1 MANVAASINNQATPY
16 NIPPPEAFT
25 TIQGADEEEEE
36 EHFED
41 EQPIIVDDED
51 TPYDVA
57 PVRKRFSSSTRNV
70 LGAVFVVIISYFL
83 MQVGGPPPEYS
94 KPQLTSFGGEPP
106 CFFDFPPLRGGAVPP
121 CGDDGVPCPEGGICR
136 HGKLIDCPS
145 SFYQISEFKG
155 ECVLTERSTDTL
167 ASLTELL
174 HEWSVGEQC
183 GWGSLPMLF
192 KYSKLQLA
200 KPMDLATNPLEIS
213 ILENEFITEH
223 RDDGL
228 YIGLSEDYPLR
239 VPLWCRV
246 TKFVKGALGFF
257 GSLFVVWFHSLLSV
271 MYACLSAYP
280 IFSLV
285 GLVVLLIVKRGRDY
299 RAYRS
304 KLVRDIA
311 QVRLMTYELLQE
323 NSSQAHVALHIRD
336 EIAMTRYPDSKLERQ
351 YLIKDVWPRVVPDF
365 QQDNRV
371 RKSKKVIEGKPRD
384 VWQWVAAAST
394 KKKANIASA

>member
-1 MANVAASINNQATPY
+1 
-16 NIPPPEAFT
+16 
-25 TIQGADEEEEE
+25 
-36 EHFED
+36 
-41 EQPIIVDDED
+41 
-51 TPYDVA
+51 
-57 PVRKRFSSSTRNV
+57 
-70 LGAVFVVIISYFL
+70 
-83 MQVGGPPPEYS
+83 
-94 KPQLTSFGGEPP
+94 
-106 CFFDFPPLRGGAVPP
+106 
-121 CGDDGVPCPEGGICR
+121 
-136 HGKLIDCPS
+136 
-145 SFYQISEFKG
+145 
-155 ECVLTERSTDTL
+155 
-167 ASLTELL
+167 
-174 HEWSVGEQC
+174 
-183 GWGSLPMLF
+183 
-192 KYSKLQLA
+192 
-200 KPMDLATNPLEIS
+200 MDLATNPLEMS